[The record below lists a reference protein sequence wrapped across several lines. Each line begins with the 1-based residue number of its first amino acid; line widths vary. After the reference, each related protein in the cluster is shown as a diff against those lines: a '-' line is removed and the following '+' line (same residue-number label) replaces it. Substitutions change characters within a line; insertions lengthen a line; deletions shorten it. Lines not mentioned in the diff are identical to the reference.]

1 MGLEIIKAMTIV
13 GRNFLQYALGIA
25 GCASSADQIK
35 KFFEKNLFQLNPT
48 LKFYSNMYKFFK
60 VGLSEEDKRTLIEKF
75 SNDDK

>member
-35 KFFEKNLFQLNPT
+35 KFFEKNLF
-48 LKFYSNMYKFFK
+48 
-60 VGLSEEDKRTLIEKF
+60 
-75 SNDDK
+75 